1 MAPDSEEAA
10 LWSAFEN
17 TSFLTDTHKG
27 TICIRVGATE
37 STLDSLLIEDDATEW
52 AFVTAHNPGSMK
64 PDAAANASRHRRLQE
79 LVTNDEYKFF
89 PGKGVG
95 TDPNWP
101 PEESILIIGI
111 TRDEAICLGRSF
123 GQNAI
128 VVGHRGE
135 PAELIDCRLPPKN

>member
-10 LWSAFEN
+10 LWSAYEN
-17 TSFLTDTHKG
+17 TSFLADTHKG

-79 LVTNDEYKFF
+79 SVTNDEYKFC

-95 TDPNWP
+95 TDLNWS

-111 TRDEAICLGRSF
+111 TSDVS
-123 GQNAI
+123 N
-128 VVGHRGE
+128 
-135 PAELIDCRLPPKN
+135 